1 MKKFQS
7 IYYNQSKKVY
17 INCRID
23 NHEVFNASK
32 FLKSKHVNYI
42 ININTFYK
50 NWTIKKRYS
59 EFEELHNSLS
69 SKIANLP
76 EFPQKRIFSLSQE
89 TINERK
95 IAFEFYLNF
104 LFKNVNICVYPEI
117 LDFIELEKDLL
128 NLFMINN
135 SVIENTSNSAI
146 KRNIIMRAKSSEE
159 KTLKSRSYGGDGTQ
173 DDNYFAS
180 FLDYKFKLT
189 DKKDKNSKSANM
201 MVIEEFLRNLQ
212 FKYENK
218 IDIIKTFEQFLKS
231 KKNWPTFKL
240 DELSKL
246 FYGDLVSDHS
256 NTIIAS
262 NANLSLSLTNPSN
275 SNSTKNNS
283 TNDINNLINSNT
295 NNNNNSNHYSNINT
309 NMSFILSETKNSTF
323 ADRADTPLKG
333 LIYHIGSREENLL
346 GSEACLEFLG
356 KLINFEFNPECEAY
370 IYMLKITKIDQLN
383 NMRLL
388 DHINTGKHC
397 IIMTA
402 FSILKAILLEDKQ
415 YLIKLKKLII
425 DENVINKFL
434 MWYQINSTV

>member
-1 MKKFQS
+1 
-7 IYYNQSKKVY
+7 
-17 INCRID
+17 
-23 NHEVFNASK
+23 
-32 FLKSKHVNYI
+32 
-42 ININTFYK
+42 
-50 NWTIKKRYS
+50 
-59 EFEELHNSLS
+59 
-69 SKIANLP
+69 LP
-76 EFPQKRIFSLSQE
+76 EFPQKRIFSLTSE

-104 LFKNVNICVYPEI
+104 LFKNFNICVYPEI

-135 SVIENTSNSAI
+135 SVIENTSNSSI

-159 KTLKSRSYGGDGTQ
+159 KTLKCRSYGGGTQ
-173 DDNYFAS
+173 DDNYFNS
-180 FLDYKFKLT
+180 FLDYKYKLS

-246 FYGDLVSDHS
+246 FYGDLVSDQS

-262 NANLSLSLTNPSN
+262 NVNVNQNL
-275 SNSTKNNS
+275 NS
-283 TNDINNLINSNT
+283 TNNAVINNP
-295 NNNNNSNHYSNINT
+295 
-309 NMSFILSETKNSTF
+309 NMSFVLPDSRDITF
-323 ADRADTPLKG
+323 ADRADAPLKG

-383 NMRLL
+383 NLQL
-388 DHINTGKHC
+388 SDHINSGKHN

-415 YLIKLKKLII
+415 YLIKLKKLIN
-425 DENVINKFL
+425 DENIINKFL
-434 MWYQINSTV
+434 LWYQINSV

>member
-7 IYYNQSKKVY
+7 IYYNQSKKIF

-23 NHEVFNASK
+23 DHEIFNQSK

-42 ININTFYK
+42 INIFTFYK

-59 EFEELHNSLS
+59 LFEELHNILCT
-69 SKIANLP
+69 KITNLP
-76 EFPQKRIFSLSQE
+76 EFPQKRIFSLSLE

-95 IAFEFYLNF
+95 IKFEAYLNF
-104 LFKNVNICVYPEI
+104 LFKNINICVYPEI

-135 SVIENTSNSAI
+135 SVIENSSNSAI
-146 KRNIIMRAKSSEE
+146 KRNIIMRAKSTED
-159 KTLKSRSYGGDGTQ
+159 KILKSRSYGGDNN
-173 DDNYFAS
+173 DDNYFS
-180 FLDYKFKLT
+180 SYLDYKFKLS

-201 MVIEEFLRNLQ
+201 LVIEEFLRNLQ

-246 FYGDLVSDHS
+246 FYGDLVSDNS
-256 NTIIAS
+256 NTIIYNNITS
-262 NANLSLSLTNPSN
+262 ANY
-275 SNSTKNNS
+275 
-283 TNDINNLINSNT
+283 
-295 NNNNNSNHYSNINT
+295 NNNPNLYNNTYDNSL
-309 NMSFILSETKNSTF
+309 LSETRDSTTERN
-323 ADRADTPLKG
+323 DLPLKG
-333 LIYHIGSREENLL
+333 LIYHIGSRDQNLL
-346 GSEACLEFLG
+346 GSESCLEFLG

-383 NMRLL
+383 NMKLL
-388 DHINTGKHC
+388 DHINSGKHN
-397 IIMTA
+397 IIMTVY
-402 FSILKAILLEDKQ
+402 SILKAILIEDKS
-415 YLIKLKKLII
+415 YLIKLKKLIN
-425 DENVINKFL
+425 DENIINKFL
-434 MWYQINSTV
+434 LWYQINSV

>member
-1 MKKFQS
+1 
-7 IYYNQSKKVY
+7 
-17 INCRID
+17 
-23 NHEVFNASK
+23 
-32 FLKSKHVNYI
+32 
-42 ININTFYK
+42 
-50 NWTIKKRYS
+50 
-59 EFEELHNSLS
+59 
-69 SKIANLP
+69 LP
-76 EFPQKRIFSLSQE
+76 EFPQKRIFSLTSE

-104 LFKNVNICVYPEI
+104 IFKNFNICVYPEI

-135 SVIENTSNSAI
+135 SVIENTSNSSI

-159 KTLKSRSYGGDGTQ
+159 KMLKCRSYGGDGTQ
-173 DDNYFAS
+173 DDNYFNS
-180 FLDYKFKLT
+180 FLDYKFKLS

-262 NANLSLSLTNPSN
+262 NVNINQNLN
-275 SNSTKNNS
+275 SNNNAV
-283 TNDINNLINSNT
+283 NNP
-295 NNNNNSNHYSNINT
+295 
-309 NMSFILSETKNSTF
+309 NMSFVLSDSRDGTF

-383 NMRLL
+383 NMRLSN
-388 DHINTGKHC
+388 HINSRKHN
-397 IIMTA
+397 IIITA

-415 YLIKLKKLII
+415 YLIKLKKLIN
-425 DENVINKFL
+425 DENIIIKFL
-434 MWYQINSTV
+434 LWYQINSV

>member
-7 IYYNQSKKVY
+7 IYYNQSKKIY
-17 INCRID
+17 INCRIED
-23 NHEVFNASK
+23 HEIFNASK
-32 FLKSKHVNYI
+32 LLKSKHINYI
-42 ININTFYK
+42 ITINTFYK

-59 EFEELHNSLS
+59 EFEELHNGLS
-69 SKIANLP
+69 TKITNLP
-76 EFPQKRIFSLSQE
+76 DFPQKRIFSLSSN

-146 KRNIIMRAKSSEE
+146 KRNIIMRAKSSSQE
-159 KTLKSRSYGGDGTQ
+159 KTLKTLKCRSHGVEGNQ
-173 DDNYFAS
+173 DDINYFNS
-180 FLDYKFKLT
+180 FLDYQFKLSS
-189 DKKDKNSKSANM
+189 DKRDKNSKSANM
-201 MVIEEFLRNLQ
+201 LVIEEFLRNLQ

-246 FYGDLVSDHS
+246 FYGDLVTDDHHS
-256 NTIIAS
+256 HSIIA
-262 NANLSLSLTNPSN
+262 NSN
-275 SNSTKNNS
+275 SNGISNNVA
-283 TNDINNLINSNT
+283 NNNNVLSNNNT
-295 NNNNNSNHYSNINT
+295 NNKYGSNIHGMSNL
-309 NMSFILSETKNSTF
+309 NKSFILTADARDYSSSLN
-323 ADRADTPLKG
+323 DRAETPLKG
-333 LIYHIGSREENLL
+333 LIYHIGSRKENLL
-346 GSEACLEFLG
+346 GSEACLEFLS

-388 DHINTGKHC
+388 DHINSGKHN
-397 IIMTA
+397 IIMNA

-415 YLIKLKKLII
+415 YLIKLKKLIN
-425 DENVINKFL
+425 DENIINKFIL
-434 MWYQINSTV
+434 WYQINSV

>member
-7 IYYNQSKKVY
+7 IYYNQSKKIY

-23 NHEVFNASK
+23 NHEILNQSK
-32 FLKSKHVNYI
+32 FLRSKHVNYI

-69 SKIANLP
+69 SKITNLP
-76 EFPQKRIFSLSQE
+76 EFPQKRIFSLSEE
-89 TINERK
+89 TIKERK
-95 IAFEFYLNF
+95 MKFETYLNF

-128 NLFMINN
+128 NLYMINN
-135 SVIENTSNSAI
+135 SVIENSSNSAI
-146 KRNIIMRAKSSEE
+146 KRNIIMRAKSSED
-159 KTLKSRSYGGDGTQ
+159 KTLKSRSYGGDNP
-173 DDNYFAS
+173 DDNYFNS
-180 FLDYKFKLT
+180 FLDYKFKLS
-189 DKKDKNSKSANM
+189 DKKERNPKSANM

-246 FYGDLVSDHS
+246 FYGDLNSDNS
-256 NTIIAS
+256 STIIS
-262 NANLSLSLTNPSN
+262 NNITIYN
-275 SNSTKNNS
+275 
-283 TNDINNLINSNT
+283 I
-295 NNNNNSNHYSNINT
+295 NNNNIANNNLNNQSS
-309 NMSFILSETKNSTF
+309 SFLDSRQTTIE
-323 ADRADTPLKG
+323 RAETPLKG

-370 IYMLKITKIDQLN
+370 IYMLKITKIDQIM

-388 DHINTGKHC
+388 DHINTGKNN
-397 IIMTA
+397 ITMTA
-402 FSILKAILLEDKQ
+402 FSILRAILIEDNK
-415 YLIKLKKLII
+415 YLIKLKKLIT
-425 DENVINKFL
+425 DENIINKFL
-434 MWYQINSTV
+434 SWYQINSV

>member
-17 INCRID
+17 INCRIED
-23 NHEVFNASK
+23 HEIFNASK
-32 FLKSKHVNYI
+32 LLKSKHVNYI

-69 SKIANLP
+69 TKITNLP
-76 EFPQKRIFSLSQE
+76 DFPQKRIFSLSTE

-95 IAFEFYLNF
+95 NAFEFYLNF

-146 KRNIIMRAKSSEE
+146 KRNIIMRAKSSSEE
-159 KTLKSRSYGGDGTQ
+159 KTLKSRSYGGDGNQ
-173 DDNYFAS
+173 DDNYFSS
-180 FLDYKFKLT
+180 FLDYKFKVS
-189 DKKDKNSKSANM
+189 DKKEKNSKSANM

-246 FYGDLVSDHS
+246 FYGDLVSDHT
-256 NTIIAS
+256 NTIIGS
-262 NANLSLSLTNPSN
+262 NANL
-275 SNSTKNNS
+275 
-283 TNDINNLINSNT
+283 NLNLGLGNIAVGNHT
-295 NNNNNSNHYSNINT
+295 NNSNIHGLNNP
-309 NMSFILSETKNSTF
+309 NMSYALSETRESNLTE
-323 ADRADTPLKG
+323 RADTPLKG
-333 LIYHIGSREENLL
+333 LIYHIGSRDENLL

-370 IYMLKITKIDQLN
+370 IYMLKITKIEQLN

-388 DHINTGKHC
+388 DHINSGKHN
-397 IIMTA
+397 IIMTV

-415 YLIKLKKLII
+415 YLIKLKKLIN
-425 DENVINKFL
+425 DETIINKFL
-434 MWYQINSTV
+434 SWYQLNSV

>member
-17 INCRID
+17 INCRIED
-23 NHEVFNASK
+23 HEIFNQSK

-42 ININTFYK
+42 INISTFYK
-50 NWTIKKRYS
+50 NWIIKKRYS
-59 EFEELHNSLS
+59 QFENLHNTLS
-69 SKIANLP
+69 QKITNLP
-76 EFPQKRIFSLSQE
+76 EFPQKRLFSLSQE

-95 IAFEFYLNF
+95 VKFEFYLNF

-135 SVIENTSNSAI
+135 SVIENSSNSAI
-146 KRNIIMRAKSSEE
+146 KRNIIMRAKSSSVE
-159 KTLKSRSYGGDGTQ
+159 KNLKSRSYGANSF
-173 DDNYFAS
+173 DDNYFNS
-180 FLDYKFKLT
+180 YLDYKFKLS

-201 MVIEEFLRNLQ
+201 LVIEEFLRNLQ

-246 FYGDLVSDHS
+246 FYGDLVTDN
-256 NTIIAS
+256 NTIIG
-262 NANLSLSLTNPSN
+262 TNP
-275 SNSTKNNS
+275 
-283 TNDINNLINSNT
+283 T
-295 NNNNNSNHYSNINT
+295 NNN
-309 NMSFILSETKNSTF
+309 SFIGSRESSVEKN
-323 ADRADTPLKG
+323 DIPLKG

-388 DHINTGKHC
+388 EHINSGKHS
-397 IIMTA
+397 IMLVV
-402 FSILKAILLEDKQ
+402 FSILKAILIEDKA
-415 YLIKLKKLII
+415 YLIKLKKLIN
-425 DENVINKFL
+425 DENIINKFL
-434 MWYQINSTV
+434 NWYQLNAV

>member
-17 INCRID
+17 INCRIED
-23 NHEVFNASK
+23 HEIFNASK

-42 ININTFYK
+42 INLNTFYK
-50 NWTIKKRYS
+50 SWTIKKRYS
-59 EFEELHNSLS
+59 EFEELQNSLS
-69 SKIANLP
+69 TKITNLP
-76 EFPQKRIFSLSQE
+76 DFPQKRIFSLSTE

-95 IAFEFYLNF
+95 NAFEFYLNY

-117 LDFIELEKDLL
+117 LDFIDLEKDLL

-135 SVIENTSNSAI
+135 SVIENSSNSAI
-146 KRNIIMRAKSSEE
+146 KRNIIMRAKSAASEE
-159 KTLKSRSYGGDGTQ
+159 KTLKSRSYGGDGNQ
-173 DDNYFAS
+173 DDNYFSS
-180 FLDYKFKLT
+180 FLDYKFKLS
-189 DKKDKNSKSANM
+189 DKKEKNAKSANM

-256 NTIIAS
+256 NTIIAPSSS
-262 NANLSLSLTNPSN
+262 NANNLNLNLHSLHSSHFN
-275 SNSTKNNS
+275 SNNQNKAVGNSSNNA
-283 TNDINNLINSNT
+283 
-295 NNNNNSNHYSNINT
+295 
-309 NMSFILSETKNSTF
+309 NMSFVLWDTRDCSS
-323 ADRADTPLKG
+323 DRADTPLKG

-370 IYMLKITKIDQLN
+370 IYMLKITKTDQLN
-383 NMRLL
+383 NIRLL
-388 DHINTGKHC
+388 EHINSGKHN

-415 YLIKLKKLII
+415 YLIKLKKLIS
-425 DENVINKFL
+425 DEEIINKFL
-434 MWYQINSTV
+434 LWYQINSV

>member
-17 INCRID
+17 MNCKIEE
-23 NHEVFNASK
+23 HEIVNQSK
-32 FLKSKHVNYI
+32 ILKNKYVNYI

-50 NWTIKKRYS
+50 NWVIKKRYS
-59 EFEELHNSLS
+59 EFEEFHNSLS
-69 SKIANLP
+69 SKITSLP
-76 EFPQKRIFSLSQE
+76 ELPPKRLFSLSTE

-95 IAFEFYLNF
+95 AKFEFYLNYI
-104 LFKNVNICVYPEI
+104 FKNVNICVYSEI
-117 LDFIELEKDLL
+117 LDFIELDRDLL
-128 NLFMINN
+128 NLFIINN

-146 KRNIIMRAKSSEE
+146 QRSLVMRAKSSEE
-159 KTLKSRSYGGDGTQ
+159 KIMKSRSYGMSDPNE
-173 DDNYFAS
+173 NYFTS
-180 FLDYKFKLT
+180 FLDYKFKSS
-189 DKKDKNSKSANM
+189 DKKEKNTKSANM

-246 FYGDLVSDHS
+246 FYGDLITDQSS
-256 NTIIAS
+256 TIIAP
-262 NANLSLSLTNPSN
+262 NNNQQNNNL
-275 SNSTKNNS
+275 NNS
-283 TNDINNLINSNT
+283 PAGNGFLNSKA
-295 NNNNNSNHYSNINT
+295 
-309 NMSFILSETKNSTF
+309 SFIKYQDSTQDK
-323 ADRADTPLKG
+323 AQVPLKG

-383 NMRLL
+383 NMRLIE
-388 DHINTGKHC
+388 HINSGKNN
-397 IIMTA
+397 ILLIA
-402 FSILKAILLEDKQ
+402 FSILKAILVEDKA
-415 YLIKLKKLII
+415 YLIKLKKLIN
-425 DENVINKFL
+425 DEQTINKFL
-434 MWYQINSTV
+434 TWYQLNSV